1 MEKELDKKNLL
12 LLSLEL
18 PTLLAN
24 IGNTTT
30 CHIDRRGV
38 VGETV
43 FEPIPLLS
51 SKISRFRGMSYKNIK
66 NEVIFLLSKAS
77 KIFKDFVDL
86 DILKCKINL
95 N

>member
-1 MEKELDKKNLL
+1 MEKELDKNNLL

-51 SKISRFRGMSYKNIK
+51 SKISRFNGMSYKNIK
-66 NEVIFLLSKAS
+66 KLKKFFF
-77 KIFKDFVDL
+77 FKRP
-86 DILKCKINL
+86 LKCL
-95 N
+95 